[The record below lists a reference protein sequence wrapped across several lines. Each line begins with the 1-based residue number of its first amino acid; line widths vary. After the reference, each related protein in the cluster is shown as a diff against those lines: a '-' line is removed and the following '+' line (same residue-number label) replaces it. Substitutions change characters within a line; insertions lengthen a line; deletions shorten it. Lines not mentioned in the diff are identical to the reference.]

1 MKQKE
6 TTKVQTAELTS
17 DTENAPSTKDFKII
31 EVSGGATMV
40 VPADMPEFKTKSKLK
55 KWDIIFIC
63 AMLALPIIMICV
75 FFIYLNFKNIF
86 MAFTNSEGALSFDNF
101 AWALNRMFDL
111 QIPDSSGLITRA
123 NGDLGIALRNSL
135 IFFIKD
141 CIVLPFN
148 ILIAYFL
155 YRKIRGY
162 KFFQVVFYLPG
173 IVSGVVM
180 STMYKRVCLDLI
192 NPMIA
197 SLGGQEIAF
206 FTDKAYALWMIL
218 IYTLWLSWG
227 GNMLLL
233 GGAMARV
240 PVEVIESARLDG
252 IGPGREMVQMIF
264 PLIWPTVSTLLILH
278 LTALITTSGP
288 ILLFCPNGDG
298 ETWTIGYW
306 LFYQLGGT
314 SASGGGSAVSGTSP
328 VTKEQISATGLVLT
342 AISVPIILFLRWL
355 IERIPAVEY

>member
-1 MKQKE
+1 MAKKSNSDI
-6 TTKVQTAELTS
+6 KNV
-17 DTENAPSTKDFKII
+17 DTENERISGDFKII

-40 VPADMPEFKTKSKLK
+40 VPATMPKFKMKSKLK

-63 AMLALPIIMICV
+63 SMLAIPIIMMCI
-75 FFIYLNFKNIF
+75 FFIYLNFRNIF
-86 MAFTNSEGALSFDNF
+86 MAFTNQEGVLSLDNF
-101 AWALNRMFDL
+101 KWALNRIFDL
-111 QIPDSSGLITRA
+111 QLTDEAGLVINRA
-123 NGDLGIALRNSL
+123 NGDLLIGLRNSL
-135 IFFIKD
+135 IFFAKD
-141 CIVLPFN
+141 VLVLPFN

-155 YRKIRGY
+155 YRKIKGY

-173 IVSGVVM
+173 IVSGIVM
-180 STMYKRVCLDLI
+180 STMYKRVCLDMI
-192 NPMIA
+192 NPLIS
-197 SLGGQEIAF
+197 SLGGQEVAF
-206 FTDKAYALWMIL
+206 FTDKQYAIPMLL

-252 IGPGREMVQMIF
+252 IGPGREMVQIIF

-288 ILLFCPNGDG
+288 ILLFCPNGEG

-314 SASGGGSAVSGTSP
+314 SASGGGSAVTGTSP
-328 VTKEQISATGLVLT
+328 VLKEQISAVGLVLT
-342 AISVPIILFLRWL
+342 AISVPVILFLRWL
-355 IERIPAVEY
+355 IERIPVVEY